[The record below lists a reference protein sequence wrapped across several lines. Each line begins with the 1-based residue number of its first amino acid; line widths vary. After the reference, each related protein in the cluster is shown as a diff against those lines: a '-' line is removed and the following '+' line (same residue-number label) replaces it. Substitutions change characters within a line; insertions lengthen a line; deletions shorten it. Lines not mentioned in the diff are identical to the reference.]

1 MAADD
6 AIFVRVAEDMSS
18 LQWHADRVSSAQAGA
33 VATFS
38 GVTRDSFE
46 AKTVVR
52 LEYEAYVPMAE
63 AKLRQI
69 AEECVKR
76 GALKCAIS
84 HKPLVLVRPL
94 LTRLTRDARA
104 TSRRPRGGAPH
115 PVDAV
120 GCAAKLGVVPV
131 SEASV
136 IIALSSAHRKEG
148 IEALHWAIDELKAR
162 VPIWK
167 KECYEDGSVWKE
179 NAEQRRDERE

>member
-1 MAADD
+1 MAACGSALEMAADD

-46 AKTVVR
+46 GKTVVR

-84 HKPLVLVRPL
+84 HKVRVQLLSAGRLARLGRPRHRCSLVQSRWCSCARCSHGSRATRARPL
-94 LTRLTRDARA
+94 AARA
-104 TSRRPRGGAPH
+104 AARLIPSTPLAAPPSWGSCPSQRH
-115 PVDAV
+115 P
-120 GCAAKLGVVPV
+120 
-131 SEASV
+131 
-136 IIALSSAHRKEG
+136 SSSH
-148 IEALHWAIDELKAR
+148 
-162 VPIWK
+162 
-167 KECYEDGSVWKE
+167 
-179 NAEQRRDERE
+179 